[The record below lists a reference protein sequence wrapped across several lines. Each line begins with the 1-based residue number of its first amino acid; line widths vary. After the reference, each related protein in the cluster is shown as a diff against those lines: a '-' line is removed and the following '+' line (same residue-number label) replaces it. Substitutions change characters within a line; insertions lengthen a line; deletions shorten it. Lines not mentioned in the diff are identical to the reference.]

1 VRLLHTSDWHL
12 GRSFGQYPLLADQA
26 EFLAWLAEAVE
37 EHRVDLVVVAGD
49 VFDRAVAPAAAVS
62 VLRDGLT
69 ALRRAGAEV
78 AMIAGN
84 HDSAERLAAYD
95 GLTDASGVL
104 IRGGY
109 PTDSAPVIRSYRG
122 DDLAIVA
129 VPFLDPLL
137 APEPWRPAAPTDG
150 GRANRASHESVLRH
164 ALDQAREQLP
174 DGVAS
179 LAMAHAYVAGSSTSD
194 SERELTIGTASEV
207 HVDCFDGF
215 TYAALGHLHRPQQV
229 GEGGHVRYS
238 GTPLPYS
245 FSERHDK
252 EVVLV
257 DLTADAPSIERLA
270 VPGGRRVTTVQG
282 RLHELVETDPD
293 PETQA
298 CFVRVELTDPTPV
311 LDARRRLDAVFDH
324 LVEITRIGPGDE
336 PTSGTL
342 TTTASEA
349 HTLEPLV
356 LAKRFWSEVRGDE
369 PDETAVGVLA
379 EIFAE
384 AEREAAES

>member
-1 VRLLHTSDWHL
+1 
-12 GRSFGQYPLLADQA
+12 
-26 EFLAWLAEAVE
+26 
-37 EHRVDLVVVAGD
+37 
-49 VFDRAVAPAAAVS
+49 
-62 VLRDGLT
+62 
-69 ALRRAGAEV
+69 
-78 AMIAGN
+78 
-84 HDSAERLAAYD
+84 
-95 GLTDASGVL
+95 
-104 IRGGY
+104 
-109 PTDSAPVIRSYRG
+109 
-122 DDLAIVA
+122 
-129 VPFLDPLL
+129 
-137 APEPWRPAAPTDG
+137 
-150 GRANRASHESVLRH
+150 
-164 ALDQAREQLP
+164 
-174 DGVAS
+174 
-179 LAMAHAYVAGSSTSD
+179 
-194 SERELTIGTASEV
+194 
-207 HVDCFDGF
+207 
-215 TYAALGHLHRPQQV
+215 
-229 GEGGHVRYS
+229 
-238 GTPLPYS
+238 
-245 FSERHDK
+245 
-252 EVVLV
+252 VLV